1 MKDSGTSRL
10 IYEAVRLGVDDPI
23 HARIDHPSVDP
34 LVYDYAVDHVYT
46 PITGE
51 IWEPFVLI
59 GDATQA
65 S

>member
-23 HARIDHPSVDP
+23 HARIDHPAINP

-51 IWEPFVLI
+51 MWEPFVLI
-59 GDATQA
+59 GNATQA